1 MRAETALRPYT
12 SDTATHEAAS
22 YMKRHLGS
30 NGCPGSVKAMTR
42 REALRLASNG
52 FGYLSFAALA
62 AGAAPK
68 PHLAPKPHFAP
79 KATNVIFLFMPG
91 GVSHMESF
99 DPKPKLAGL
108 DGKPAKLDNY
118 LSGPDRKWLRCLWE
132 FKQYG
137 QCGAPVSELFPHTAK
152 WVDDLAIVRSM
163 KSEFPLHARGNV
175 FLHTGRNFGGF
186 PSLGSWVNYGLGSEN
201 QNLPGYVLLRDA
213 SIPPGGIENF
223 SNGFLP
229 GTYQATHVR
238 DQGPP
243 VSNIAPAD
251 EDKRVQRAKLDA
263 LLQQD
268 RGFLGRTGDAGVV
281 ESAISN
287 YELAYRMQSLV
298 PDVLDLAKETEATK
312 KLYGLDSEDKP
323 KRLYGLQCL
332 RARRLVES
340 GVRFVEVTC
349 PNLFGMNGT
358 WDQHTSL
365 KKDHEKNA
373 FVTDQAIAALIED
386 LKSRGLFDRTL
397 LVWSGEFGRTPDT
410 GNGDGRDHHPF
421 CFTIWMAGGGV
432 KGGVTYGE
440 TDELGDQVA
449 SHPVTI
455 HDLHA
460 TILHLLGLDHEKLT
474 YNFGGREQRLTDVHG
489 RVVREILA

>member
-1 MRAETALRPYT
+1 
-12 SDTATHEAAS
+12 
-22 YMKRHLGS
+22 
-30 NGCPGSVKAMTR
+30 MTR

-62 AGAAPK
+62 AGEARATST
-68 PHLAPKPHFAP
+68 APKPHFAP

-99 DPKPKLAGL
+99 DPKPKLAEL

-132 FKQYG
+132 FKRYG

-201 QNLPGYVLLRDA
+201 ENLPGYVLLRDA

-243 VSNIAPAD
+243 VSNITPAD
-251 EDKRVQRAKLDA
+251 KDQRVQRAKLDA

-268 RGFLGRTGDAGVV
+268 RDFLGRTGGEGVV

-287 YELAYRMQSLV
+287 YEMAYRMQSLV

-349 PNLFGMNGT
+349 PNMFGMNGT
-358 WDQHTSL
+358 WDQHTNL

-386 LKSRGLFDRTL
+386 LKSRGLFDQTL

-449 SHPVTI
+449 SHPVTV

-460 TILHLLGLDHEKLT
+460 TILHLLGLDHERLT
-474 YNFGGREQRLTDVHG
+474 YRFGGREQRLTDVHG
-489 RVVREILA
+489 SVVHDILI